1 MISIDDLL
9 TEMVERHASD
19 CFVKAG
25 FEKKGIHTAGL
36 TVSMAEVISQTIH
49 NLTTIFPFTALL
61 LLLTVW
67 RLQHDAYG
75 LSIRRAVS
83 DLLGKKV
90 SVGAVYIPLERL
102 ARKGFLESWESQP
115 TARRGG
121 RRKRFYK
128 LTSSGL
134 AALNTVKQLHDAA
147 WSGLPDLVF
156 G

>member
-1 MISIDDLL
+1 ML
-9 TEMVERHASD
+9 TRTEE
-19 CFVKAG
+19 
-25 FEKKGIHTAGL
+25 
-36 TVSMAEVISQTIH
+36 
-49 NLTTIFPFTALL
+49 LL
-61 LLLTVW
+61 LLAVW
-67 RLQHDAYG
+67 RLQQDAYG
-75 LSIRRAVS
+75 LTIGRRVS

-102 ARKGFLESWESQP
+102 ARKGLLATWESEP

-134 AALNTVKQLHDAA
+134 AALNTVRKIHDEA
-147 WSGLPDLVF
+147 WSGLPGLAL

>member
-1 MISIDDLL
+1 ML
-9 TEMVERHASD
+9 TRMEE
-19 CFVKAG
+19 
-25 FEKKGIHTAGL
+25 
-36 TVSMAEVISQTIH
+36 
-49 NLTTIFPFTALL
+49 L

-67 RLQHDAYG
+67 RLQQDAYG
-75 LSIRRAVS
+75 LSIRRQVS

-102 ARKGFLESWESQP
+102 ARKGLLESWESEP

-128 LTSSGL
+128 LSPAGM
-134 AALNTVKQLHDAA
+134 AALNTVKQIHDAA
-147 WSGLPDLVF
+147 WFGLPDLAF